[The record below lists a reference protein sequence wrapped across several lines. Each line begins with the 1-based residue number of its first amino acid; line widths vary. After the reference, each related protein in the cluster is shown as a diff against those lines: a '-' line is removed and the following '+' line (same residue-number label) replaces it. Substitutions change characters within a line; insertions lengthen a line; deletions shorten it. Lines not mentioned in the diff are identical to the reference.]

1 MHQQITLNLLKF
13 DFMKKLLYINLLI
26 AFFLLCSFV
35 SKAEFGFF
43 GSAVYIEK
51 NGSSAFYNC
60 FVTPGQEIGPFSFSS
75 SLGTFAQNSGLLKLQ
90 GAEMKTW
97 KDNWSNVC
105 EPIFNYRIYTSGSP
119 SGSFTSENL
128 PIFCNCSSGSFSCGG
143 GSCGGNDQKWQK
155 PGNTGSGMNVDLTT
169 YAPGTYTIEV
179 YYQIPGSVN
188 STTGCTDS
196 KWDNNGGNPT
206 NYTASF
212 TITTPLPV
220 TLSSFM
226 GKSVKEGV
234 QLWWD
239 AQSESNFKKYEIE
252 KSKDNL
258 YWNTIGTVLPNS
270 ISKYSFLD
278 SKPFIGDNY
287 YRLKQI
293 DLDGNYFFSN
303 IITLSQNI
311 NSIFIYPNPVISTL
325 EIKGNGIFEN
335 SQIRITDVFGRTVL
349 IQDFTKNINVSSLIA
364 GNYWL
369 KIIDENNNE
378 IDNIRFVK
386 L

>member
-1 MHQQITLNLLKF
+1 
-13 DFMKKLLYINLLI
+13 MKKLLYLVIIVFLI
-26 AFFLLCSFV
+26 PNAT
-35 SKAEFGFF
+35 KAAYGFF

-60 FVTPGQEIGPFSFSS
+60 FGSNIGSQPFSG
-75 SLGTFAQNSGLLKLQ
+75 SLGSFAQNSGLLKLQ

-97 KDNWSNVC
+97 RDAGSNVC
-105 EPIFNYRIYTSGSP
+105 EPIFYYRIYVSGSP
-119 SGSFTSENL
+119 SGSFTPANL
-128 PIFCNCSSGSFSCGG
+128 PFFCNCTSGSFSCGG
-143 GSCGGNDQKWQK
+143 GSCSGNDQKWQK
-155 PGNTGSGMNVDLTT
+155 PGSGSSINLDLTT
-169 YAPGTYTIEV
+169 YSPGTYTMEV
-179 YYQIPGSVN
+179 YYQIPGNQNGTSDCSDNVY
-188 STTGCTDS
+188 DS
-196 KWDNNGGNPT
+196 NGGS

-212 TITTPLPV
+212 SITAPLPV
-220 TLSSFM
+220 TLSSFQ
-226 GKSVKEGV
+226 GKAIKEGIS
-234 QLWWD
+234 LWWT
-239 AQSESNFKKYEIE
+239 AQSELNFKEYEIE
-252 KSKDNL
+252 KSKNNQD
-258 YWNTIGTVLPNS
+258 WKTIGTVLPNS

-349 IQDFTKNINVSSLIA
+349 IQDFTKNINVSNLIA